1 MRDHR
6 REARKVDRRRRVDR
20 QHIAATDRRLHEG
33 SVQHAGRRNFG
44 LIYGAAGNLQRCLV
58 AQDRMGAHGWLPRVC
73 KARMTALRSNAILNP
88 LSASGRTCSTAM
100 LPAAALVW
108 ASNARPANAAS
119 VRSSRHG
126 NGATP
131 PAANRAPT
139 ILPFSICNAAA
150 TDTMA
155 NSNDARSRILR

>member
-88 LSASGRTCSTAM
+88 LSASGRACSTAM
-100 LPAAALVW
+100 LPAAAMVW
-108 ASNARPANAAS
+108 ASNARPANAA
-119 VRSSRHG
+119 
-126 NGATP
+126 
-131 PAANRAPT
+131 
-139 ILPFSICNAAA
+139 A
-150 TDTMA
+150 TDTTA